1 MKIAV
6 QGCAHGDLDDIY
18 ASVRHIEETENV
30 KVDLLISCG
39 DFQAVRNESDLDS
52 MAVPQKYKQLGCF
65 HKYYSGEVEAPYP
78 TLFSKSED
86 PTFLSLFPTN
96 SLTDSVSPNNKQLEV
111 TMKLRTICGSST
123 MAATWHR
130 RCFSWV
136 TLV

>member
-65 HKYYSGEVEAPYP
+65 HKYYSGEMEAPYP
-78 TLFSKSED
+78 TLFS
-86 PTFLSLFPTN
+86 TFSLLVFIAQLCWGVFYLS
-96 SLTDSVSPNNKQLEV
+96 
-111 TMKLRTICGSST
+111 SSN
-123 MAATWHR
+123 H
-130 RCFSWV
+130 
-136 TLV
+136 